1 MSISDWYKTKRSFM
15 SVSIYEIPV
24 RKITGEATSL
34 GEFKGKVLLV
44 VNVASKCGLTPQYE
58 TLEKVYEQYRG
69 NGLVVAGFP
78 ANDFK
83 SQEPGSESE
92 IQIFC
97 STNYGVQFPLFS
109 KIKVVGAEKHPL
121 YKELI
126 AAQPKSVSVSEVPFR
141 EQLKG
146 YGIDTLPEP
155 EILWNFEKFLVSR
168 RGEVVRRFSP
178 DTAPDDPALV
188 EAIEAE
194 LAK

>member
-1 MSISDWYKTKRSFM
+1 MSIS
-15 SVSIYEIPV
+15 IYEVPV

-58 TLEKVYEQYRG
+58 ALEKVYEQYREK
-69 NGLVVAGFP
+69 GLVIAGFP

-83 SQEPGSESE
+83 SQEPGSEAE
-92 IQIFC
+92 IQTFC
-97 STNYGVQFPLFS
+97 STNYGVEFPLFG
-109 KIKVVGAEKHPL
+109 KIKVVGPEKHPL

-126 AAQPKSVSVSEVPFR
+126 SAQPKATRISEVPFR
-141 EQLKG
+141 EKLKG

-168 RGEVVRRFSP
+168 SGEVVRRFSP
-178 DTAPDDPALV
+178 DTAPDDPVLV
-188 EAIEAE
+188 AAIEAE
-194 LAK
+194 LGK

>member
-1 MSISDWYKTKRSFM
+1 MSI
-15 SVSIYEIPV
+15 SIYEIPV

-34 GEFKGKVLLV
+34 GEFKDKVLLV
-44 VNVASKCGLTPQYE
+44 VNVASNCGLTPQYE
-58 TLEKVYEQYRG
+58 ALEKVYEQYRG

-83 SQEPGSESE
+83 SQEPGSEAE
-92 IQIFC
+92 IQTFC

-109 KIKVVGAEKHPL
+109 KIEVVGPEKHPL
-121 YKELI
+121 YRELI
-126 AAQPKSVSVSEVPFR
+126 AAQPKALSVSEVPFR
-141 EQLKG
+141 ETLKG

-168 RGEVVRRFSP
+168 NGEVVRRFSP
-178 DTAPDDPALV
+178 DTEPDDPALV
-188 EAIEAE
+188 AAIEAE